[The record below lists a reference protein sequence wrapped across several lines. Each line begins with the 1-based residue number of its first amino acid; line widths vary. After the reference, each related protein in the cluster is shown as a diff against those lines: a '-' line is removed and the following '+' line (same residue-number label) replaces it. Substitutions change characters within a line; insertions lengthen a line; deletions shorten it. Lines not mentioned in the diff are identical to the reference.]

1 LRMIVIFDTE
11 RVRNAITSNV
21 ILEKKVPLNIINAK
35 IDEKG
40 GEMLIEA
47 PDDKA
52 FELAE
57 AFKEKGV
64 KVETRKFV
72 ALPDKCTYCGDCL
85 SICPVDAIVIDD
97 EYRIAIKQE
106 ECVGCL
112 RCVDGCPS
120 GAIVKLG

>member
-1 LRMIVIFDTE
+1 MIIIFDNE

-21 ILEKKVPLNIINAK
+21 ILEKKVALNIITAK

-52 FELAE
+52 SELAE

-64 KVETRKFV
+64 KVEIRKSV
-72 ALPDKCTYCGDCL
+72 AVTHKCVFCGDCV
-85 SICPVDAIVIDD
+85 SICPVDAIGYDD
-97 EYRIAIKQE
+97 EHRITIKQE

-112 RCVDGCPS
+112 RCVNICPYR
-120 GAIVKLG
+120 AIIKLG